1 MKVSLLSL
9 FFAHFKV
16 GIMTFGG
23 GYAMLPIIIR
33 ELVEKRHWLTEKEIM
48 DYFAIGQCTPGVIA
62 VNTATFAGRKKRG
75 NIGGIVATLG
85 IVTPS
90 IILITLI
97 AALLKGFAD
106 NIYVQ
111 DALAGIR
118 VAVCVLMI
126 NAIIK
131 MLKEAVVDLP
141 TFIMYIAVFI
151 TSAFFGLSPII
162 LVIACAIAGI
172 LLKVVFKYKG
182 GVKK

>member
-1 MKVSLLSL
+1 MDYLKLIWAYLKIGL
-9 FFAHFKV
+9 F
-16 GIMTFGG
+16 GFGG

-33 ELVEKRHWLTEKEIM
+33 ELVEKRHWLTEQEIM

-118 VAVCVLMI
+118 VAVCVLMV

-131 MLKEAVVDLP
+131 MIKEAVVDLP